1 MAEETRHATVPRI
14 QLVLAD
20 ATREISRGRE
30 TSLWLLFLVRLQQLE
45 NRR

>member
-1 MAEETRHATVPRI
+1 MTKETRRATVPRI
-14 QLVLAD
+14 RFVLAD
-20 ATREISRGRE
+20 ATREVSRGRE

>member
-20 ATREISRGRE
+20 ATREISRGRGDF
-30 TSLWLLFLVRLQQLE
+30 SLASLPRPTPATRE
-45 NRR
+45 P